1 MAWLLTCTPKLAAV
15 WRNCEELASGFC
27 IHVNTVVWLKIAPSS
42 CAVERSTKP
51 LARSKAVA
59 RLVKIV
65 CIVSLT
71 CDILLMKNLL
81 GSDGPSEYAL
91 VYHFHEAFCS
101 LASLRLMPIRAD

>member
-1 MAWLLTCTPKLAAV
+1 M
-15 WRNCEELASGFC
+15 
-27 IHVNTVVWLKIAPSS
+27 VWLKIAPSS
-42 CAVERSTKP
+42 CAVERSTNP
-51 LARSKAVA
+51 LSRSKALA

-81 GSDGPSEYAL
+81 GSDGPSEYSL

-101 LASLRLMPIRAD
+101 LASLRLMRIRADQSAMCAINRVHDQSAPTGYGLFY